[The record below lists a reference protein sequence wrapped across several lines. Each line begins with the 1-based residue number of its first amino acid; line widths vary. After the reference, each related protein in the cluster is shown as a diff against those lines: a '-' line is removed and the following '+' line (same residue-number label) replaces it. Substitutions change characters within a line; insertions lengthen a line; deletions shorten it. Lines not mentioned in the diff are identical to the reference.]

1 MVGEPSDP
9 TIADLH
15 RSEVTVIDQSGMYE
29 LIRRSLHPINQND
42 WNRYLQH
49 QPNLRQSGL
58 EPFVR
63 RPANEALAGVPVN
76 DLAAGVRTMK
86 LYRNAHFTLE
96 RAPRLSVADMNA
108 TMTPRRGLRVAEPA
122 AAVGVSARTP
132 SGIREDGSTAGP
144 RSDSVG
150 LPGLR
155 GVP

>member
-1 MVGEPSDP
+1 MVGEPPDP

-15 RSEVTVIDQSGMYE
+15 RSEVTIVDKSGTCE

-76 DLAAGVRTMK
+76 DLAAGVSTKK
-86 LYRNAHFTLE
+86 LYRNAHLTLE
-96 RAPRLSVADMNA
+96 RAPRLSVA
-108 TMTPRRGLRVAEPA
+108 P
-122 AAVGVSARTP
+122 
-132 SGIREDGSTAGP
+132 I
-144 RSDSVG
+144 
-150 LPGLR
+150 
-155 GVP
+155 